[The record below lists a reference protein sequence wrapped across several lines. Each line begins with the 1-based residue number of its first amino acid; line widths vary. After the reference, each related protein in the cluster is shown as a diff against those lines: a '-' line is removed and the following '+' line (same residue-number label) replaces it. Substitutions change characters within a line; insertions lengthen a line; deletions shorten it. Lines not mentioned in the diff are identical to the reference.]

1 MIKLT
6 VDNFLDLHILIK
18 ILIFKVIFGVN
29 GNLILSMNV
38 KIDQDYCYY
47 CYIMDTFCYFEPYA
61 MKNQEW
67 MCP

>member
-1 MIKLT
+1 MMIKLT

-38 KIDQDYCYY
+38 KID
-47 CYIMDTFCYFEPYA
+47 
-61 MKNQEW
+61 
-67 MCP
+67 